1 MSVQPKRFMLV
12 HRYRI
17 SPHVYLETFD
27 DLAVLLVADR
37 DVVITVNLAAARL
50 FAEANAAVEESPFS
64 RSDCTDF
71 LLAHFDMDRAEAV
84 AQARVLLAYGLRH
97 GLLLR
102 AGER

>member
-1 MSVQPKRFMLV
+1 MLV

-27 DLAVLLVADR
+27 AHAVLLVADR

-50 FAEANAAVEESPFS
+50 FTEGSAAVDGGPFS
-64 RSDCTDF
+64 RSDFTDF
-71 LLAHFDMDRAEAV
+71 LLAHFDMGRAAAV
-84 AQARVLLAYGLRH
+84 TQARALLAYGLRH